1 MFLGMLRFAVKSVI
15 RHTSPTR
22 FIVRGVTTSRC
33 WSATGLY
40 DIPELQDSSGFT
52 LLTKEALKEGAK
64 VVDRIASHPPDSVEI
79 VRDFDEL
86 STLLCKVADLSEC
99 IRQIHPDDNFTSS
112 AHSAN
117 ASINNYVEQLN
128 TNQALYGALKTFME
142 HKNFTAMDYET
153 KQAANSFMEDFKVSG
168 VHLDEEKRAK
178 CVELHGLAL
187 AYGQSLVYN
196 SFLPTRLLKERCPTV
211 LKNNFKSDSNLVL
224 VTHAINDSANSE
236 LRAMSYLAYYGYNAS
251 INEVLVSLLKVR
263 HELADIIGYP
273 SHAHRSLYSTM
284 AKTPETVKSF
294 LEKLSDKILPIAKS
308 EISKMLELKAAVPD
322 QIDPKT
328 IHPWDLA
335 FLENSYREQLSMVKQ
350 SEVAQYFELEGCM
363 ERISSFLNS
372 LYGISLRKGSTKE
385 GELWHQEVEKY
396 VVVDENNHLMGTIYF
411 DFFPR
416 PSKGVYNC
424 HFTIRVGRKT
434 RGGES
439 ELPIITLCFDFT
451 KPKSGPILLPF
462 ESVDNLFHEIGHAV
476 HTIFGS
482 TTFQTVSGTR
492 CTTDFAEV
500 PSILMNEYFLK
511 DPRVLETIG
520 KHYKTGRTLPNEVM
534 RNIKLSTSLFPALET
549 QTQLFYAL
557 YDQVS
562 HLGPPTESTQTTF
575 RNIHNK
581 YMPFVYIEQT
591 AWYLRFHHLHGYGAR
606 YYSYLWSRAIAAMI
620 WDACFKQD
628 PFCREM
634 GEKYRREV
642 LQYGGSKDAW
652 TLVANI
658 LGHQPTVDEMVEALA
673 KDVMQRKR
681 TAPSILIA

>member
-1 MFLGMLRFAVKSVI
+1 MNSLANS
-15 RHTSPTR
+15 TR
-22 FIVRGVTTSRC
+22 LVVRGITTSRC

-40 DIPELQDSSGFT
+40 DIPELQEHNGFT
-52 LLTKEALKEGAK
+52 SLTKEALKEGAK

-86 STLLCKVADLSEC
+86 STVLCKVADLSEC
-99 IRQIHPDDNFTSS
+99 IRQVHPDDNFTS
-112 AHSAN
+112 AAQSAN

-142 HKNFTAMDYET
+142 HKNFAEMDFEA
-153 KQAANSFMEDFKVSG
+153 KQAANSFMEDFKISG

-178 CVELHGLAL
+178 CVQLNGLAL

-251 INEVLVSLLKVR
+251 INDVLVNLLKAR
-263 HELADIIGYP
+263 HELAEMIGYS
-273 SHAHRSLYSTM
+273 SHAHRSLHSTM
-284 AKTPETVKSF
+284 AKTPETVQHF
-294 LEKLSDKILPIAKS
+294 LENLSDKVLPIAKS
-308 EISKMLELKAAVPD
+308 ETSKMLELKAAVPD
-322 QIDPKT
+322 QIDPKV

-335 FLENSYREQLSMVKQ
+335 FLEASYREQLSMVKQ
-350 SEVAQYFELEGCM
+350 SEVCQYFELEGCM
-363 ERISSFLNS
+363 ERLSNFLNS
-372 LYGISLRKGSTKE
+372 LYGVSLQKGSTKE
-385 GELWHQEVEKY
+385 GELWHDDIEKY
-396 VVVDENNHLMGTIYF
+396 LLVDESNHLLGTIYF

-434 RGGES
+434 RSGES
-439 ELPIITLCFDFT
+439 ELPIITLCFDFA
-451 KPKSGPILLPF
+451 KPKSGPVLLPF
-462 ESVDNLFHEIGHAV
+462 EAVDNLFHEVGHAI
-476 HTIFGS
+476 HTIFGC

-511 DPRVLETIG
+511 DTRVLETIG
-520 KHYKTGRTLPNEVM
+520 KHYKTGRALPNEVM
-534 RNIKLSTSLFPALET
+534 RNIKLSSSLFPALET
-549 QTQLFYAL
+549 QTQIFYAL
-557 YDQVS
+557 YDQAS
-562 HLGPPTESTQTTF
+562 HLCSPTESTQTTF

-581 YMPFVYIEQT
+581 YMPLNYIEQT

-620 WDACFKQD
+620 WDACFKKD
-628 PFCREM
+628 PFSREM

-642 LQYGGSKDAW
+642 LQYGGSRDPW
-652 TLVANI
+652 NLVTNI

-681 TAPSILIA
+681 SAPSILVA